1 MEQKEYTF
9 KTNLNCGGCV
19 SKVKSELDNTKGII
33 TWNVDTAHTDKLLT
47 ICAEG
52 IDSSEIMKMI
62 TNKGFKIEPYLLP

>member
-19 SKVKSELDNTKGII
+19 SKVKSDLDNTKGII
-33 TWNVDTAHTDKLLT
+33 TWNVDTTHTDKLLT

-52 IDSSEIMKMI
+52 IDSIEIMKMI